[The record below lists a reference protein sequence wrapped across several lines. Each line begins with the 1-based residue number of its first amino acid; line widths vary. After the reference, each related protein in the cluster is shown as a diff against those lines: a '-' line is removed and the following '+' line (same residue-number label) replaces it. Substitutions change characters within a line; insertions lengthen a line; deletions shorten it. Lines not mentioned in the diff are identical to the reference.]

1 VLEVVGGLGEQRDDL
16 RLVESVQDGLEPM
29 LPQVGGETR
38 INRSVGAAAASGL
51 DVLRGGV

>member
-16 RLVESVQDGLEPM
+16 RLVESAQDGLEPM